1 MRTAYCISAYKDAPL
16 LDRLIGA
23 LEGDD
28 TCFIVHVDKRIGDI
42 EPFRRAVA
50 KHKDARMTTRRY
62 LVQWGSWAQVRYQQL
77 FLEEAL
83 AAGAD
88 RIFIISGQDY
98 PLWSNDRLHSYCT
111 DNADRAFVIGLDLT
125 ALPPPMPPMRRYLEL
140 WHPCRDLPIKSRCL
154 YRAITAGLRTLLRVL
169 PFRRKP
175 YLTVDGCTWH
185 VWQASA
191 YLSVNHRQAQ
201 YIVDRLRDR
210 RITDYF
216 RHCFVPEEL
225 TIPTIIFNSPFRD
238 KAQVYGRRAYDG
250 IASLSA
256 THYFYYSGS
265 VRVLTMA
272 DLPTLLASGRMFCRK
287 VAGGISDGLMDEIDR
302 RRQQATMDSL
312 QMTVADKEHSG

>member
-1 MRTAYCISAYKDAPL
+1 MRTAYCISAYKDAPQ

-28 TCFIVHVDKRIGDI
+28 TRFIVHVDKRIGDI

-125 ALPPPMPPMRRYLEL
+125 ALPPPYAAHAPLL
-140 WHPCRDLPIKSRCL
+140 GAVASVSR
-154 YRAITAGLRTLLRVL
+154 
-169 PFRRKP
+169 P
-175 YLTVDGCTWH
+175 
-185 VWQASA
+185 
-191 YLSVNHRQAQ
+191 
-201 YIVDRLRDR
+201 
-210 RITDYF
+210 
-216 RHCFVPEEL
+216 
-225 TIPTIIFNSPFRD
+225 
-238 KAQVYGRRAYDG
+238 
-250 IASLSA
+250 
-256 THYFYYSGS
+256 
-265 VRVLTMA
+265 
-272 DLPTLLASGRMFCRK
+272 
-287 VAGGISDGLMDEIDR
+287 
-302 RRQQATMDSL
+302 
-312 QMTVADKEHSG
+312 ADKESLPLPRYHRRPAHTAAGAALQT